1 MKTWVRKTL
10 SVGVLA
16 AGALLFGPGAAHA
29 DTGQHSWDNNGI
41 ANGTQIVAPIS
52 AVTNVT
58 GIGVGILGE
67 GTGSGA
73 AFGGWTEHG
82 EVKQNSSDNNGI
94 LNGTQIYLPVDLA
107 TNVAGVGVGALGE
120 GTGSGVAASGH
131 STESATTESGK
142 VKQNSSDNNGILN
155 GTQIY
160 LPIDAATNIAGV
172 GLGILGEGTGSGAAV
187 SGHSTES
194 GKVKQD
200 SSDNN
205 GIANGTQ
212 VYAPI
217 DAVTNVAGVGLGIL
231 GEGTGSGAVVSGHSS
246 TEGAAQ
252 DSSDNNG
259 IANGTQVIAPINA
272 VTNVCGIGVGVLG
285 EGTGEAL
292 CVSGGTKGGDH
303 GDDDGDDNAGD
314 DGDYP
319 DDDDNAG
326 DEGDDSDYGD
336 APRSART
343 AATEAGPV
351 DSVTDVTQGVNSN
364 GGLLGGLLGGL
375 R

>member
-16 AGALLFGPGAAHA
+16 AGALLFGSGAAHA

-41 ANGTQIVAPIS
+41 ANGTQVVAPIN

-73 AFGGWTEHG
+73 AVGGWTEHG
-82 EVKQNSSDNNGI
+82 TVKQNSSDNNGI

-107 TNVAGVGVGALGE
+107 TNVAGVGVGVLGE

-142 VKQNSSDNNGILN
+142 VKQDSSDNNGILN

-187 SGHSTES
+187 SGRSTES

-212 VYAPI
+212 VYAPVT
-217 DAVTNVAGVGLGIL
+217 AVTNVAGVGLGIL
-231 GEGTGSGAVVSGHSS
+231 GEGTGSGAVISGQPS
-246 TEGAAQ
+246 TEGAEQA
-252 DSSDNNG
+252 SSDNNG
-259 IANGTQVIAPINA
+259 IANGTQVIAPITA
-272 VTNVCGIGVGVLG
+272 VTNVCGVGIGVLG

-292 CVSGGTKGGDH
+292 CVSGGSNGGDH
-303 GDDDGDDNAGD
+303 GDNDGDHGD
-314 DGDYP
+314 GGDHP
-319 DDDDNAG
+319 DDNAG
-326 DEGDDSDYGD
+326 DEGDDEDYGD
-336 APRSART
+336 APRSARK

-351 DSVTDVTQGVNSN
+351 DSVTGVTQGVNSD